1 MAGWIGCGGEHSSEA
16 GDQNGAG
23 GRTQRH
29 GTGRTVAGGYEATGT
44 VRART
49 AAVLSS
55 RVMAYVREV
64 RVQAGDAV
72 REGQELVILDA
83 QDLESN
89 IRRAEAGEA
98 EAQSAFAEADNGA
111 AAAKANLDLAQ
122 ATFKRMDALY
132 GKKSISNQEFDEAS
146 ARLKG
151 AQAGYDMAR
160 AKRTQLDSRA
170 AQAQQEVYAARIM
183 RGYTRIAAPF
193 AGVVTAKSVE
203 PGSLAT
209 PGGPLLTVERQG
221 AYRLEASVDESKLP
235 SVKAG
240 QTVEVGL
247 EALDKRLSAR
257 VSEIV
262 PAVDAASRTYTVK
275 IDLPVVSNIR
285 SGMFGRA

>member
-1 MAGWIGCGGEHSSEA
+1 MAGWIGCGGETHPKQETKTAPVAVHSA
-16 GDQNGAG
+16 
-23 GRTQRH
+23 
-29 GTGRTVAGGYEATGT
+29 TVQAEQWPEEYEATGT

-98 EAQSAFAEADNGA
+98 EVQSAFAEADNGA

-122 ATFKRMDALY
+122 ATFKRMDELY

-151 AQAGYDMAR
+151 SAIELSDGAIQAGADRFADGIG
-160 AKRTQLDSRA
+160 RT
-170 AQAQQEVYAARIM
+170 
-183 RGYTRIAAPF
+183 GNPF
-193 AGVVTAKSVE
+193 SCG
-203 PGSLAT
+203 GS
-209 PGGPLLTVERQG
+209 
-221 AYRLEASVDESKLP
+221 
-235 SVKAG
+235 
-240 QTVEVGL
+240 
-247 EALDKRLSAR
+247 
-257 VSEIV
+257 
-262 PAVDAASRTYTVK
+262 
-275 IDLPVVSNIR
+275 
-285 SGMFGRA
+285 